1 MLKTIKKI
9 GVIGFGS
16 FTKEIICNIKTPFD
30 IFVTSDYYNKINNN
44 NNNNIESIKQKYNCS
59 LFELNNFDSKKYEAL
74 ITIVDNKLKTEI
86 LNDLPK
92 NTTYYKYI
100 DKRSIIMDN
109 NIKLG
114 EGVII
119 CANSILTTNI
129 VLGNFSQIN
138 LNTTIG
144 HDTIC
149 GDNFTTA
156 PGVNISGNCI
166 IGKNV
171 YIGTNSSI
179 KENIKITDNVIIGMN
194 TGIIKNIDM
203 SGTYVG
209 TPIIKIK

>member
-1 MLKTIKKI
+1 MLRTIKKI

-16 FTKEIICNIKTPFD
+16 FTREIICNIDKPFD
-30 IFVTSDYYNKINNN
+30 IFVTTEYYNNIN
-44 NNNNIESIKQKYNCS
+44 IDTIKQKYNCS
-59 LFELNNFDSKKYEAL
+59 IFELNNYDSKKYDAL
-74 ITIVDNKLKTEI
+74 ITIVDNKLKDEI
-86 LNDLPK
+86 INEMPR

-100 DKRSIIMDN
+100 DKRAIIMDK

-149 GDNFTTA
+149 GNNFTTA

-166 IGKNV
+166 IGNNV

-179 KENIKITDNVIIGMN
+179 KEKIKITDNVVIGMN
-194 TGIIKNIDM
+194 TGIIKNIDI

-209 TPIIKIK
+209 IPTKKIK